1 MREKKAMS
9 MKEAREE
16 AQKLL
21 ESANVPVPPDDEEDD
36 NSKSTAMN
44 GPPSTSAVTV
54 RYANVAVVSSG
65 CLRVSSFSCG
75 LV

>member
-21 ESANVPVPPDDEEDD
+21 ESANVSVDDDEDD
-36 NSKSTAMN
+36 SKSNAVN
-44 GPPSTSAVTV
+44 GPPSTSAVVV
-54 RYANVAVVSSG
+54 RHACCCFAWLPRISRFFCCGSVA
-65 CLRVSSFSCG
+65 
-75 LV
+75 